1 LSASY
6 TIDTNIIV
14 TLNRDQPRDIY
25 ASMWDALEA
34 LIADGRCVMNREAY
48 EELVHVDDE
57 CAPWAKVQDGFVQ
70 DTTNAEL
77 AVVDSITTDH
87 PGWVQETKN
96 AADPFVIAQ
105 AVEREL
111 VVVTFERRKGLGT
124 EDHNLKIPNVA
135 DEWQVECIDFKEL
148 ARREGWVF

>member
-1 LSASY
+1 MSASY

-25 ASMWDALEA
+25 ASVWEALEA
-34 LIADGRCVMNREAY
+34 LTADGRCFMNREAY

-57 CAPWAKVQDGFVQ
+57 CAPWAKVQEGFVQ
-70 DTTNAEL
+70 DTTAAEL

-87 PGWVQETKN
+87 PGWVQETRN

-105 AVEREL
+105 AVERDL
-111 VVVTFERRKGLGT
+111 VIVTF
-124 EDHNLKIPNVA
+124 
-135 DEWQVECIDFKEL
+135 
-148 ARREGWVF
+148 

>member
-1 LSASY
+1 MNSKY
-6 TIDTNIIV
+6 TIDTSVVV

-25 ASMWDALEA
+25 TSVWQALES
-34 LIADGRCVMNREAY
+34 LIAVGRCVMNREAY

-57 CAPWAKVQDGFVQ
+57 CAPWAKAQAGFVQ
-70 DTTNAEL
+70 QTSIAEL
-77 AVVDSITTDH
+77 GLVEAITAAH
-87 PGWVQETKN
+87 PAWVQEAKN

-105 AVEREL
+105 AVERDL
-111 VVVTFERRKGLGT
+111 VVVTFERRKGPGT

-135 DEWQVECIDFKEL
+135 DEWQVACIDFKEL